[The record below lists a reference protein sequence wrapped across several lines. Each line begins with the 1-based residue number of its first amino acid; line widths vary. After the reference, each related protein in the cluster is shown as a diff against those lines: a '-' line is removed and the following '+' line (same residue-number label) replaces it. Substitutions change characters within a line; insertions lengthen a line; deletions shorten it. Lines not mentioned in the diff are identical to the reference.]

1 MLNPLSFD
9 NLIKEVNEENLK
21 YIVKALSVPRHGWYN
36 YNELCRI
43 ANFIEEIFNEYGYII
58 EIDEFSYH
66 KRTYRNIIAT
76 KKGIESSKNWLLIG
90 AHYDSAIDSPG
101 ADDNA
106 SAVSVMLEVA
116 RILKDSSISDQIKFV
131 AFTLEEPQPFS
142 INFLIGSENFV
153 KKMKRL
159 GYKYEAIVLESVGY
173 YSDKPGS
180 QHLPA
185 FVKGPDT
192 GNFIGVVGNKK
203 SKSLVEVFDK
213 AKYYIPSINVITYI
227 APLNGWLAIETRF
240 SDHASFW
247 NGGFKAVMVTDTAM
261 FRNPYYHTKED
272 TPDKLNYRFMKE
284 VTQLLIATIFVK
296 QNLQLNGQE

>member
-1 MLNPLSFD
+1 VFKALSFD
-9 NLIKEVNEENLK
+9 KFINEVNEENLK
-21 YIVKALSVPRHGWYN
+21 YIVKILSIPRHGWYN
-36 YNELCRI
+36 YNELCRT
-43 ANFIEEIFNEYGYII
+43 AKFIEKIFNEYGYIT
-58 EIDEFSYH
+58 EVDEFLYQ
-66 KRTYRNIIAT
+66 KRAYRNIIAT

-106 SAVSVMLEVA
+106 SSVSVMLELA
-116 RILKDSSISDQIKFV
+116 RILRDTPISDQIKFV

-142 INFLIGSENFV
+142 INFLIGSEHFV
-153 KKMKRL
+153 KKMKKL
-159 GYKYEAIVLESVGY
+159 GYKYEVIVLESVGY
-173 YSDKPGS
+173 YSDKPSS

-203 SKSLVEVFDK
+203 SKSLIEVFDK
-213 AKYYIPSINVITYI
+213 AKYHIPSLNVITYT

-247 NGGFKAVMVTDTAM
+247 NEGFKAVMVTDTAM

-272 TPDKLNYRFMKE
+272 TPDKLNYKFMKE
-284 VTQLLIATIFVK
+284 VAQLIIATIFLK
-296 QNLQLNGQE
+296 QNLQLNTHE